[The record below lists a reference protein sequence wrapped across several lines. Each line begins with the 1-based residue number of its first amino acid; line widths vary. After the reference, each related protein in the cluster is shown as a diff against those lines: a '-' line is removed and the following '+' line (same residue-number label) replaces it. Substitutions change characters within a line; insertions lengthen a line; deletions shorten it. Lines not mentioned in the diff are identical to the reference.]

1 MYGKL
6 QLLAAVGGLLA
17 AVPFTAIAQSSSNH
31 VFGMTVSSGA
41 ATCLSHASGRV
52 TVTET
57 TGGQHLHVEV
67 SGLPRN
73 TNFDFFLI
81 QVPKAPFGM
90 AWYQGDINTDFNGV
104 GVGDFAGIFSRETFV
119 VAPGSAPNKVIFSGD
134 ASSNPATR
142 PIHTHHLGLWFN
154 SPSDATKAG
163 CPGSVTPFNGEH
175 NAGIQVLNTAT
186 FSDTAG
192 PLQST
197 K

>member
-1 MYGKL
+1 MSHKL
-6 QLLAAVGGLLA
+6 KLLAAVGMFSALA
-17 AVPFTAIAQSSSNH
+17 PLTADAQSFANH
-31 VFGMTVSSGA
+31 VFGMTVSGGA
-41 ATCLSHASGRV
+41 AICLPHASGRATISEV
-52 TVTET
+52 

-73 TNFDFFLI
+73 TNFDFFLT

-90 AWYQGDINTDFNGV
+90 AWYQGDINTDSNGT

-119 VAPGSAPNKVIFSGD
+119 VAVGTAPNRVIFTGD
-134 ASSNPATR
+134 ASSNPATG

-154 SPSDATKAG
+154 SPGDATKAG
-163 CPGSVTPFNGEH
+163 CPSTVTPFNGEH

-197 K
+197 R